1 MDVEHTGARS
11 RRLVAVALTE
21 HESAGA
27 GTSLAEIV
35 GSAGETDLLVVRRDP
50 AGRRRLVDPAD
61 AEDYADSDTDTD
73 TDSDSDTD
81 AGPGTGPGVH
91 AVLGARARPGATSA
105 PPTPAGRIRLHRL
118 GLRWTV
124 QDGDEGDLVAA
135 LSELVGFDPDDD
147 TYCVAPARTG
157 PVADPEIEVVRRAVR
172 RVARVYGL
180 PVLPYRPL
188 AAGPAGATGAA
199 TTAVDPSRR

>member
-1 MDVEHTGARS
+1 MVEAAGPART

-21 HESAGA
+21 AESARA
-27 GTSLAEIV
+27 GSTLAELC

-50 AGRRRLVDPAD
+50 VGELRVAGPAG
-61 AEDYADSDTDTD
+61 AEDYADDDPAL
-73 TDSDSDTD
+73 D
-81 AGPGTGPGVH
+81 ADDEPATMPIGRVPG
-91 AVLGARARPGATSA
+91 
-105 PPTPAGRIRLHRL
+105 GRIRLHRL

-124 QDGDEGDLVAA
+124 QDGDEPDLVAA

-147 TYCVAPARTG
+147 TFCVAPARTS

-180 PVLPYRPL
+180 PVLPYRPR
-188 AAGPAGATGAA
+188 AEVMGDPPGPGAPRPAR
-199 TTAVDPSRR
+199 PRRPRG